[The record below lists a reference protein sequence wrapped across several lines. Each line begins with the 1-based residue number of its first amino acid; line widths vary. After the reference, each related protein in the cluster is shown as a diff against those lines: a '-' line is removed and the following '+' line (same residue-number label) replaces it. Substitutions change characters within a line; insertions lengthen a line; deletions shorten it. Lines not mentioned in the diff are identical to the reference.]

1 MSSHEALVEALVD
14 QRVLVS
20 QEVRRQPQNR
30 GTQPQIPQVIDAF
43 SAVDRGDF
51 VPHGHRSRAYA
62 NAPLRVGNFHLS
74 APFIYGV
81 ALEALALRRGHRF
94 LHVGSGTGYLST
106 IAGVGV
112 TSFERFRPGTR
123 RRAS

>member
-30 GTQPQIPQVIDAF
+30 GTQPQPPQVIDAF

-112 TSFERFRPGTR
+112 P
-123 RRAS
+123 